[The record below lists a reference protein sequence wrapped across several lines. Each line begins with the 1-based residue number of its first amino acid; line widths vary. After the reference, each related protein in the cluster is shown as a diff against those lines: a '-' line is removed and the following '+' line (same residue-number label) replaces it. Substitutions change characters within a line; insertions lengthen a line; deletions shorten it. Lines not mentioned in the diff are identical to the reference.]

1 MSIIIKIL
9 GCVLVFTAASAFGMN
24 ASVKYLKRQKKLKTI
39 SDGLIKMQCV
49 IKSGGFDRIRLIG
62 NCFDEKDITV
72 SGGEIRINPEYL
84 LKEDIEILEI
94 FFKSFGLSN
103 TENEI
108 NNIGIAVKLTE
119 IQYDKAAL
127 AAKKNAPLFKTL
139 GICAGLA
146 LCIFLI

>member
-9 GCVLVFTAASAFGMN
+9 GCLLVFTAASSFGMN
-24 ASVKYLKRQKKLKTI
+24 ASVKYLKRQKKLK
-39 SDGLIKMQCV
+39 
-49 IKSGGFDRIRLIG
+49 IKSGGFDRIRLIES
-62 NCFDEKDITV
+62 CFEENDISV

-84 LKEDIEILEI
+84 LKEDTEILEN
-94 FFKSFGLSN
+94 FFKSFGLNN

-119 IQYDKAAL
+119 IQYEKAAL
-127 AAKKNAPLFKTL
+127 MAKKNAPLFKTL
-139 GICAGLA
+139 GICAGLV

>member
-9 GCVLVFTAASAFGMN
+9 GCLLVLTAASSFGMN
-24 ASVKYLKRQKKLKTI
+24 ASVKYLKRQKKLKSI

-49 IKSGGFDRIRLIG
+49 IKSGGFDRIRLIES
-62 NCFDEKDITV
+62 CFEENDISV

-84 LKEDIEILEI
+84 LKEDTEILEN
-94 FFKSFGLSN
+94 FFKSFGLNN

-119 IQYDKAAL
+119 IQYEKAAL
-127 AAKKNAPLFKTL
+127 MAKKNAPLFKTL
-139 GICAGLA
+139 GICAGLV

>member
-1 MSIIIKIL
+1 MKIL
-9 GCVLVFTAASAFGMN
+9 VLNGPNINMLGIREPQIYGNRTYSDLV
-24 ASVKYLKRQKKLKTI
+24 RTI
-39 SDGLIKMQCV
+39 KNYC
-49 IKSGGFDRIRLIG
+49 
-62 NCFDEKDITV
+62 DEKDITV

-84 LKEDIEILEI
+84 LKEDIEILEN